1 MPGPGIYK
9 EGNMDLVKTA
19 YPKWS
24 LKGKGPGEKY
34 ERDVPGPGQYV
45 NSYKKYNAPNFTFGG
60 KFSKSFY
67 QDTSA
72 IPGPGSYQSPS
83 TLGRKGGYLGLKNK
97 SSKKNEL

>member
-1 MPGPGIYK
+1 M
-9 EGNMDLVKTA
+9 VKTA

-34 ERDVPGPGQYV
+34 ERDVPGPGQYGD
-45 NSYKKYNAPNFTFGG
+45 NYKKHNPPNYSFGG

-83 TLGRKGGYLGLKNK
+83 TLVKKGGYLGIK
-97 SSKKNEL
+97 SKVNKKNEL